1 MGESLA
7 KDIIDPI
14 NIDNVMIIRK
24 MVLNTIEFMNTSKL
38 TKSEYIMDI
47 NREMLNNTPPIFFI
61 INILL

>member
-24 MVLNTIEFMNTSKL
+24 MILNTIEFMNTSKL